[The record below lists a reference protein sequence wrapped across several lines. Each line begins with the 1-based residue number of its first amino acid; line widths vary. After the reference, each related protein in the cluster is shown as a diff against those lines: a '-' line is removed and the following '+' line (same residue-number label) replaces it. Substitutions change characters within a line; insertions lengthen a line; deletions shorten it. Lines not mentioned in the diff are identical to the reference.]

1 MSYFYI
7 ACTIL
12 LTVYGQIVIKYQ
24 VLKAGA
30 LPEPSADKIWFLL
43 NLLLDPWVASAL
55 VAALL
60 ASVTW
65 MAAMTQLPLSHG
77 YPLLSLSFVMVLA
90 ASSLYFGEPITLLKV
105 SGVALIILGIIVGSQ
120 G

>member
-1 MSYFYI
+1 MSYVYI

-12 LTVYGQIVIKYQ
+12 LTVYGQIVIKSQ

-30 LPEPSADKIWFLL
+30 LPEASADKIWFLL

-65 MAAMTQLPLSHG
+65 MAA
-77 YPLLSLSFVMVLA
+77 
-90 ASSLYFGEPITLLKV
+90 
-105 SGVALIILGIIVGSQ
+105 
-120 G
+120 